1 MIQKSG
7 AKYDHSPETLNI
19 TSPELIASFHRAY
32 IDAGADVVYTNTFG
46 ANSYKLGGSGHS
58 VKEIVSAKGK
68 ALVALDIGPVGMLC
82 EPAGTMTFE
91 QAYGFF
97 KEQIEAGCDAD
108 LIVFETMT
116 DLLEL
121 KAAILAAKENCNLPV
136 IATVALGEDG
146 TLLTGKSMPEDR

>member
-58 VKEIVSAKGK
+58 VEEIVSAAVGIAKNAARSRHRPRRY
-68 ALVALDIGPVGMLC
+68 ALRACGHD
-82 EPAGTMTFE
+82 
-91 QAYGFF
+91 
-97 KEQIEAGCDAD
+97 D
-108 LIVFETMT
+108 L
-116 DLLEL
+116 
-121 KAAILAAKENCNLPV
+121 
-136 IATVALGEDG
+136 
-146 TLLTGKSMPEDR
+146 

>member
-58 VKEIVSAKGK
+58 VEEIVSAAVGIAKNAAGGA

-108 LIVFETMT
+108 LIVFETMNRHN
-116 DLLEL
+116 DLR
-121 KAAILAAKENCNLPV
+121 ARRQNLHGRITCGV
-136 IATVALGEDG
+136 RVNRKRTRG
-146 TLLTGKSMPEDR
+146 